1 MWPRVLEPP
10 TRGWMSSFSRAMRE
24 IDHNVAGSTDE
35 EGRDEGAVR
44 LRVVEDVDGMR
55 RLAEDLVE
63 NEP

>member
-1 MWPRVLEPP
+1 
-10 TRGWMSSFSRAMRE
+10 MRE
-24 IDHNVAGSTDE
+24 IDHDVAGNTDE
-35 EGRDEGAVR
+35 EGRDEGVVR

>member
-10 TRGWMSSFSRAMRE
+10 TRDWRSSFRCSMRE
-24 IDHNVAGSTDE
+24 IDHDGAVDE
-35 EGRDEGAVR
+35 EGRDEGVVR

>member
-10 TRGWMSSFSRAMRE
+10 SRGWRSSFRSAMRE
-24 IDHNVAGSTDE
+24 IDHDVAGNIDE

-44 LRVVEDVDGMR
+44 LREVEDVDGMR
-55 RLAEDLVE
+55 CLAVDLVE